1 MNINGRIHGRD
12 RRSQGR
18 YYEPY
23 SYVPRK
29 GWNYAPTSGAFLFR
43 RKSMK
48 KLTTLFAAVGVL
60 AALSSPAF
68 AAVEDMAL
76 MKTSH
81 APTGAMGMTTT
92 SASLTDVVVAGI
104 DPATDMITLRHGELK
119 NVGMSAMTMAFKA
132 KDAAMLKEVK
142 DGDNVKVRVEN
153 VNGTLTIVKLAKQ

>member
-1 MNINGRIHGRD
+1 MTASTVGIDDRKVVMTSLIRVRPGRG
-12 RRSQGR
+12 
-18 YYEPY
+18 EP
-23 SYVPRK
+23 R
-29 GWNYAPTSGAFLFR
+29 AHSGAFMYW

-81 APTGAMGMTTT
+81 ASTGAMGAMGMTAT
-92 SASLTDVVVAGI
+92 SASLTDTVVAGM

-119 NVGMSAMTMAFKA
+119 NVGMPAMTMAYMANDTAMFK
-132 KDAAMLKEVK
+132 DIKE
-142 DGDNVKVRVEN
+142 GDSVKVRVEN
-153 VNGTLTIVKLAKQ
+153 VNGTLAIVKMVKQ